1 MMMTDGRRTVEI
13 EMRTWDG
20 NNYSPDWSVDF
31 FSAPYDEEK
40 EMYVVEDVGYCI
52 EQAEDWKNGI
62 GDYVEEFPN
71 PEIEKIVDVEDIK

>member
-1 MMMTDGRRTVEI
+1 MIMTDGRRTVEI

-31 FSAPYDEEK
+31 FSVPYDEEK
-40 EMYVVEDVGYCI
+40 EMYVVEDVDYCI

-62 GDYVEEFPN
+62 GDYVEEYPN